1 MGNILEPVIDHKISE
16 PVGMFR
22 GEEIFHVPEN
32 LYIPPEALRIML
44 ESFQGPLDL
53 LLFLIRKQ
61 NLDVLDIPMAE
72 LTRQY
77 MVYVDEMRKQNL
89 ELAAEYL
96 LMAAVLAEIKSRML
110 LPRVAVEDEEE
121 VDPRAEL
128 VRRLIEY
135 EQMKE
140 AAAQLDMLPQLG
152 RDFSKVHVFY
162 EKTQEVVMPEVSV
175 DDLRY
180 AWISILNRAKNN
192 QHHKISRDELSV
204 REHMSLVLRKLKDQ
218 RFIRF
223 EDLFD
228 IEKGVQYLV
237 VSFLALLELAKES
250 SVTLSQQGVLSTI
263 YVRLSDGLITSG
275 N

>member
-1 MGNILEPVIDHKISE
+1 MGNILEPVIDHKINE

-77 MVYVDEMRKQNL
+77 VVYVDEMRKQNL

-152 RDFSKVHVFY
+152 RDFSKAYVFY
-162 EKTQEVVMPEVSV
+162 EKTQEVVMPGVSV

-263 YVRLSDGLITSG
+263 YVRLSDGIITSG

>member
-1 MGNILEPVIDHKISE
+1 MGNILEPVIDHKINE

-152 RDFSKVHVFY
+152 RDFSKAYVFY
-162 EKTQEVVMPEVSV
+162 EKTQEVVMPGVSV

-263 YVRLSDGLITSG
+263 YVRLSDGIITSG

>member
-1 MGNILEPVIDHKISE
+1 MGNILEPGIDHKFNE
-16 PVGMFR
+16 PVGTFR

-152 RDFSKVHVFY
+152 RDFSKAYVFY
-162 EKTQEVVMPEVSV
+162 EKTQEVVMPGVSV

-263 YVRLSDGLITSG
+263 YVRLSDGIITSG

>member
-1 MGNILEPVIDHKISE
+1 MLEPVIDHKISE

-110 LPRVAVEDEEE
+110 LPRVAVEDDEE

-135 EQMKE
+135 ERMKE
-140 AAAQLDMLPQLG
+140 AAAQLEVLPQLG
-152 RDFSKVHVFY
+152 RDFSKAHVFF
-162 EKTQEVVMPEVSV
+162 EKTQEVVMPGVSV
-175 DDLRY
+175 DDLRN

-263 YVRLSDGLITSG
+263 YVRLSDGIIASG

>member
-1 MGNILEPVIDHKISE
+1 VGNILEPVIDHKINE
-16 PVGMFR
+16 PVGTFR

-140 AAAQLDMLPQLG
+140 AAAQLEMLPQLG
-152 RDFSKVHVFY
+152 RDFSKAHVFY
-162 EKTQEVVMPEVSV
+162 EQTREVVMPGVSV

-263 YVRLSDGLITSG
+263 YVRLSDGIITSG

>member
-1 MGNILEPVIDHKISE
+1 MGNILEPVIDHKINE

-77 MVYVDEMRKQNL
+77 MVYVDEMRTQNL

-96 LMAAVLAEIKSRML
+96 LMAAVLTEIKSRML
-110 LPRVAVEDEEE
+110 LPRGAVEDEEE

-162 EKTQEVVMPEVSV
+162 EKTQEVVMPGVSV

-263 YVRLSDGLITSG
+263 YVRLSDGIITSG

>member
-1 MGNILEPVIDHKISE
+1 LGGGIDLNSSSRLCVISGASNVVCPAKLAQPDITKHNRSINI
-16 PVGMFR
+16 
-22 GEEIFHVPEN
+22 
-32 LYIPPEALRIML
+32 
-44 ESFQGPLDL
+44 
-53 LLFLIRKQ
+53 FLIRKQ

-152 RDFSKVHVFY
+152 RDFSKAHVFY
-162 EKTQEVVMPEVSV
+162 EKTQEVVMPGVSV

-263 YVRLSDGLITSG
+263 YVRLSDGIITSG